1 MNTPS
6 TLALLRQQ
14 YKASKLDT
22 PSMLRY
28 KDMLRAS
35 SHILLETTSKEV
47 VLETQL
53 GLETTT
59 RAELQEV
66 ILET

>member
-1 MNTPS
+1 
-6 TLALLRQQ
+6 
-14 YKASKLDT
+14 
-22 PSMLRY
+22 
-28 KDMLRAS
+28 MLRAS